1 LQQQRFQDVL
11 GFLAPLNPTKAIET
25 IRVPIKYKDLETDE
39 EKFKLEDRP
48 FLDPHS
54 IIRFLFQEGKLK
66 IPEHHVRRYWEHSAN
81 FGEEWAKT
89 VDNHQMIPLGI
100 FGDGATIST
109 EFGSASVIGLFLSV
123 VLWRPRSIRASRFL
137 LFSISEAELWSHH
150 TMSRVLRR
158 LTWSLNALY
167 NGRHPTVDPWGNEL
181 PERMRS
187 LSGTQITSDSL
198 RFATTE
204 IRGDWSWHKKLWRFE
219 KTSWNGI
226 RMCHWCRA
234 VASGEWSDLYWN
246 LSNSSNFH
254 NNHFSLEEFME
265 ERMPSR
271 GICHLPAVISIGMAG
286 WLANFKFLSR
296 ENPIVKP

>member
-1 LQQQRFQDVL
+1 MIFQSSKACCSSKDSKMFTV
-11 GFLAPLNPTKAIET
+11 FLTRLNLIKAVET
-25 IRVPIKYKDLETDE
+25 IRVPIKYKDLDTDE
-39 EKFKLEDRP
+39 EKFRLEDRP

-54 IIRFLFQEGKLK
+54 IISFLFQEGKLK
-66 IPEHHVRRYWEHSAN
+66 IPEHHVRRYWEHHAY

-109 EFGSASVIGLFLSV
+109 EFGQASVIGLFLSI
-123 VLWRPRSIRASRFL
+123 VLWRPKSIRASRFL

-150 TMSRVLRR
+150 TMCCVLRR
-158 LTWSLNALY
+158 VTWSLNALY
-167 NGRHPTVDPWGNEL
+167 SGRHPTTDPWGNEL
-181 PERMRS
+181 PARLKL
-187 LSGTQITSDSL
+187 LSGEQITSDGL

-219 KTSWNGI
+219 RTSWNGI

-234 VASGEWSDLYWN
+234 VSSGEWSNLYWN
-246 LSNSSNFH
+246 LSTASDFH
-254 NNHFSLEEFME
+254 NNCFSLEEFME

-271 GICHLPAVISIGMAG
+271 GICHLPALFSGMTG
-286 WLANFKFLSR
+286 
-296 ENPIVKP
+296 